1 MPPPASP
8 ACSVSRSTSLNQLGL
23 DDPTLSSLEF
33 QGKALQDRVSLL
45 LGDEGNDDASDRS
58 DSANLSQQTNNSEGH
73 ILELHA
79 RLDVLQVENARL
91 ISDKESVIA
100 QNRVNLEQ
108 QLEEGRRKAAEERD
122 ALMKEKEG
130 LSKAL
135 ELSLIDL
142 ADLRDSCEVGSR
154 RIEDLENR
162 LVQQSTE
169 SQGASEA
176 LKCEL
181 TNVNSMRQKL
191 EQENRELQVA
201 KADLKIQIDEL
212 GFQIDELRL
221 AGQVRLSCQ
230 FECSRQFSSCIG
242 NHSSL

>member
-1 MPPPASP
+1 M
-8 ACSVSRSTSLNQLGL
+8 SRSTSLNQLGL
-23 DDPTLSSLEF
+23 DGPTLSSLEF
-33 QGKALQDRVSLL
+33 QGKTYQDRVSLL
-45 LGDEGNDDASDRS
+45 MGDEGNDNASDRS
-58 DSANLSQQTNNSEGH
+58 DSANSLQQKNHSEGH

-91 ISDKESVIA
+91 ISDKESAIA
-100 QNRVNLEQ
+100 QNQVHLDQ

-142 ADLRDSCEVGSR
+142 ADLRNSCEVSSR
-154 RIEDLENR
+154 RIEDLENC

-169 SQGASEA
+169 SQRTSEA

-181 TNVNSMRQKL
+181 ADVNSMRHKL
-191 EQENRELQVA
+191 EQENRELQAA

-221 AGQVRLSCQ
+221 AGQVRPSCQ
-230 FECSRQFSSCIG
+230 IECSKQFFYPA
-242 NHSSL
+242 